1 MLSWSGAAIPSHC
14 SRRARRSRLMRLFG
28 RGRQSRESNHR
39 TAVLPYLTDHLNKL
53 VLQFKSPWRDGTT
66 HISMSPL
73 EFMQRLAALVPRPRL
88 HLIRFHGV
96 LDANTGPRAAIPVH
110 NAGACS
116 TLTSNTTCTVV
127 ASSRPSPLSRS
138 LW

>member
-1 MLSWSGAAIPSHC
+1 
-14 SRRARRSRLMRLFG
+14 MRLFG

-66 HISMSPL
+66 HSIMSRL
-73 EFMQRLAALVPRPRL
+73 EFMPRPRPRL